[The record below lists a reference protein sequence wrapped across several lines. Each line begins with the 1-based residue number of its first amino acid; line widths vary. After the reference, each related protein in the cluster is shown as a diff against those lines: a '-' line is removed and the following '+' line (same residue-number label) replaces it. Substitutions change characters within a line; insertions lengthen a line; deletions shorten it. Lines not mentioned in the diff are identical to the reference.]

1 MCYGVKYKRLKLTEH
16 QKCET
21 LKVNYSCTHSVE
33 TTIGLAQGRT
43 QVEGRCGLCPTL
55 FSVFPQVIQQK
66 YYLYIPNLYII
77 FNKCSILIFSL
88 DPPLALL

>member
-33 TTIGLAQGRT
+33 TTIGLAQGGPKWK
-43 QVEGRCGLCPTL
+43 EGVASAPHSFL
-55 FSVFPQVIQQK
+55 FFLK
-66 YYLYIPNLYII
+66 
-77 FNKCSILIFSL
+77 
-88 DPPLALL
+88 